1 MSIKKRINKIRGTI
15 TRSLTRNIGASA
27 PHSTGRDLQTKLE
40 IRRVLI
46 CRPNHRL
53 GNLLLT
59 TPLVQEIGQTFPNAR
74 IDLFIK
80 GGAGSLIF
88 RNYKNIDTLIQLPKK
103 PFKDL
108 LKYLRGWLHI
118 KKTRYDIVINVVA
131 NSSSGRLSTKY
142 ANAKFRCFGDIDNT
156 ILSKYPDA
164 DHMAKFPVYS
174 FRNFLTQL
182 GFPENTGAVV
192 PMSLELS
199 AAEIASGKKL
209 LTDIVRND
217 LKTIALFTYATGD
230 KCYSESWW
238 QEFYSKLKTV
248 YPDYN
253 IIEVLPVEN
262 ISQLS
267 FSIPS
272 FYSKDVREIGSF
284 ITNTNLF
291 IGADSG
297 MMHLASASHA
307 PTVGLFKITNSKIY
321 APFNPNSL
329 AIDTSDKSI
338 DECIQIIRNIP
349 V

>member
-1 MSIKKRINKIRGTI
+1 MSIKKKINRIRGI
-15 TRSLTRNIGASA
+15 LTRSLTRNIGAS
-27 PHSTGRDLQTKLE
+27 TKNNVGHGLPGKPD

-59 TPLVQEIGQTFPNAR
+59 TPLVQEITNTFPNAK

-88 RNYKNIDTLIQLPKK
+88 RNYRNIDTLIQLPKK

-108 LKYLRGWLHI
+108 LKYIHGWLHI
-118 KKTRYDIVINVVA
+118 QKTRYDIVINVVA

-142 ANAKFRCFGDIDNT
+142 ANAKFRCFGDIDST
-156 ILSKYPDA
+156 ILTLYPDA

-174 FRNFLTQL
+174 FREFLTQL
-182 GFPENTGAVV
+182 GFPKNENAVAS
-192 PMSLELS
+192 MNLELS
-199 AAEIASGKKL
+199 ASEISEGKKL
-209 LTDIVRND
+209 LSDIVKND
-217 LKTIALFTYATGD
+217 RKTIALFTYATGD
-230 KCYSESWW
+230 KCYSEAWW
-238 QEFYSKLKTV
+238 QEFYTKLKTV

-262 ISQLS
+262 ISQLA

-284 ITNTNLF
+284 ITNTDLF

-297 MMHLASASHA
+297 MMHLASASQA
-307 PTVGLFKITNSKIY
+307 PTVGLFKITNAKIY
-321 APFNPNSL
+321 APYNHNSL
-329 AIDTSDKSI
+329 AIDTSEKSI
-338 DECIQIIRNIP
+338 DECIEIIRNIP

>member
-1 MSIKKRINKIRGTI
+1 MSIKKKINRIRGI
-15 TRSLTRNIGASA
+15 LTRSLTRNIGT
-27 PHSTGRDLQTKLE
+27 STKNSVGYALQSKPD

-59 TPLVQEIGQTFPNAR
+59 TPLVQEITETFPNAK

-88 RNYKNIDTLIQLPKK
+88 RNYKNINALIQLPKK

-108 LKYLRGWLHI
+108 LKYLQGWLHI
-118 KKTRYDIVINVVA
+118 QRTRYDIVINVVA

-142 ANAKFRCFGDIDNT
+142 ANAKFRCFGDIDSS
-156 ILSKYPDA
+156 ILNKYPDA

-174 FRNFLTQL
+174 FREFLTQL
-182 GFPENTGAVV
+182 GFPKNERAVA
-192 PMSLELS
+192 PMNLELS
-199 AAEIASGKKL
+199 VAEIANGKAL
-209 LTDIVRND
+209 LTDIVKND
-217 LKTIALFTYATGD
+217 RKTIALFTYATGD

-238 QEFYSKLKTV
+238 QEFYTKLKAA

-262 ISQLS
+262 ISQLA

-284 ITNTNLF
+284 ISNTDLF

-297 MMHLASASHA
+297 MMHLASASNT
-307 PTVGLFKITNSKIY
+307 PTVGLFKITNAKIY
-321 APFNPNSL
+321 APYNHNSL
-329 AIDTSDKSI
+329 AIDTSEKSI
-338 DECIQIIRNIP
+338 DECIGIIRNIP
-349 V
+349 I

>member
-1 MSIKKRINKIRGTI
+1 MSLKKRVNKIRGVL
-15 TRSLTRNIGASA
+15 TRSLTRYIGTSVR
-27 PHSTGRDLQTKLE
+27 SSIGKDLQAQPD
-40 IRRVLI
+40 IRRILI

-59 TPLVQEIGQTFPNAR
+59 TPLVQEVRQTFPNAR

-88 RNYKNIDTLIQLPKK
+88 RNYKNINTLIQLPKK
-103 PFKDL
+103 PFKDFI
-108 LKYLRGWLHI
+108 KYLHGWLHI
-118 KKTRYDIVINVVA
+118 KKTRYDIAINVVS

-142 ANAKFRCFGDIDNT
+142 ANAKFRCYGDVDGS
-156 ILSKYPDA
+156 ILRKYPDA

-182 GFPENTGAVV
+182 GFPENNSSVA
-192 PMSLELS
+192 PMNLALS
-199 AAEIASGKKL
+199 ADEIAHGKKL
-209 LTDIVRND
+209 LTDIVRNER
-217 LKTIALFTYATGD
+217 KTIALFTYATGD
-230 KCYSESWW
+230 KCYTESWW
-238 QEFYSKLKTV
+238 QEFYTKLKAV

-262 ISQLS
+262 ISQLA

-284 ITNTNLF
+284 ITNTDLF

-297 MMHLASASHA
+297 MMHLASATHTT
-307 PTVGLFKITNSKIY
+307 TVGLFKVTNTKIY
-321 APFNPNSL
+321 APYNHNSL

-338 DECIQIIRNIP
+338 DECIRIICNIP

>member
-1 MSIKKRINKIRGTI
+1 MSIKKRINKIRGVL
-15 TRSLTRNIGASA
+15 TRSLTRNIGTSTRNSA
-27 PHSTGRDLQTKLE
+27 GHGLQGKPD
-40 IRRVLI
+40 IRRVLV

-59 TPLVQEIGQTFPNAR
+59 TPLVQEITNTFPNAR

-118 KKTRYDIVINVVA
+118 QKTRYDIVINVVS

-142 ANAKFRCFGDIDNT
+142 ANAKFRCFGDVDSS
-156 ILSKYPDA
+156 ILTKYPDA

-174 FRNFLTQL
+174 FREFLTQL
-182 GFPENTGAVV
+182 GFPENDRAVA
-192 PMSLELS
+192 PMNLELS
-199 AAEIASGKKL
+199 AAEIAQGKKL
-209 LTDIVRND
+209 LSDIIKND
-217 LKTIALFTYATGD
+217 RKTIALFTYATGD
-230 KCYSESWW
+230 KCYSVAWW
-238 QEFYSKLKTV
+238 QEFYTKLKAI

-262 ISQLS
+262 ISQLA

-284 ITNTNLF
+284 ITNTDLF

-307 PTVGLFKITNSKIY
+307 PTVGLFKITNAKIY
-321 APFNPNSL
+321 APYNHNSL
-329 AIDTSDKSI
+329 AIDTSKKSI
-338 DECIQIIRNIP
+338 DECIGIIRNIP
-349 V
+349 I

>member
-1 MSIKKRINKIRGTI
+1 MSIKKRINKIRGVI
-15 TRSLTRNIGASA
+15 TRSLTRNIGTSVQT
-27 PHSTGRDLQTKLE
+27 SIGNDLQARPD

-46 CRPNHRL
+46 CRQNHRL

-59 TPLVQEIGQTFPNAR
+59 TPLVQEIQQTFPNAR
-74 IDLFIK
+74 IDMFIK

-88 RNYKNIDTLIQLPKK
+88 KNYKSIDTLIQLPKK

-118 KKTRYDIVINVVA
+118 QKTRYDIVINVVS

-142 ANAKFRCFGDIDNT
+142 ANAKFRCYGDVDST
-156 ILSKYPDA
+156 IASKYPDA

-182 GFPENTGAVV
+182 GFPENTGAVA
-192 PMSLELS
+192 PMHMELS
-199 AAEIASGKKL
+199 AAEIANGKKL

-217 LKTIALFTYATGD
+217 RKTIALFTYATGD
-230 KCYSESWW
+230 KCYSETWW
-238 QEFYSKLKTV
+238 QEFYTKLKAV

-262 ISQLS
+262 ISQLG

-284 ITNTNLF
+284 ITNTDLF

-297 MMHLASASHA
+297 MMHLASASNA
-307 PTVGLFKITNSKIY
+307 PTVGLFKITNAKIY
-321 APFNPNSL
+321 APYNHNSL
-329 AIDTSDKSI
+329 AIDTSEKSI
-338 DECIQIIRNIP
+338 DECIGIIRNIP

>member
-1 MSIKKRINKIRGTI
+1 MSIKKRINRIRGAI

-27 PHSTGRDLQTKLE
+27 KNNISHATGSKPD
-40 IRRVLI
+40 IHRVLV

-59 TPLVQEIGQTFPNAR
+59 TPLIQEIEQTFPNAR

-88 RNYKNIDTLIQLPKK
+88 RNYKSIDTLIQLPKK

-108 LKYLRGWLHI
+108 FKYLRGWLHI
-118 KKTRYDIVINVVA
+118 QKTRYDIVINVVA

-142 ANAKFRCFGDIDNT
+142 ANAKFRCFGDVDGT

-182 GFPENTGAVV
+182 GFPENTRAVA
-192 PMSLELS
+192 PMSLALS
-199 AAEIASGKKL
+199 AAEIAHGKKL
-209 LTDIVRND
+209 LTDIVKND
-217 LKTIALFTYATGD
+217 RKTIALFTYATGD

-238 QEFYSKLKTV
+238 QEFYAKLKGV
-248 YPDYN
+248 YPEYN
-253 IIEVLPVEN
+253 IVEVLPVEN
-262 ISQLS
+262 ISQLA

-297 MMHLASASHA
+297 MMHLASASNA
-307 PTVGLFKITNSKIY
+307 PTVGLFKITNAKIY
-321 APFNPNSL
+321 APYNHKSL
-329 AIDTSDKSI
+329 AIDTSEKSI
-338 DECIQIIRNIP
+338 DECIAIVKNIA

>member
-1 MSIKKRINKIRGTI
+1 MSIKKRINKIRGAL
-15 TRSLTRNIGASA
+15 TRSLTRNIGASTKNN
-27 PHSTGRDLQTKLE
+27 TGYGLQGQPD

-59 TPLVQEIGQTFPNAR
+59 TPLVQEITETFPNAR

-118 KKTRYDIVINVVA
+118 QKTRYDIVINVVS

-142 ANAKFRCFGDIDNT
+142 ANAKFRCFGDVDSS
-156 ILSKYPDA
+156 ILTKYPDA

-174 FRNFLTQL
+174 FREFLTQL
-182 GFPENTGAVV
+182 GFPQNERAVS

-199 AAEIASGKKL
+199 AAEIARGKKL
-209 LTDIVRND
+209 LSDIVKND
-217 LKTIALFTYATGD
+217 RKTIALFTYATGD
-230 KCYSESWW
+230 KCYSEAWW
-238 QEFYSKLKTV
+238 QEFYTKLKAI

-262 ISQLS
+262 ISQLA

-307 PTVGLFKITNSKIY
+307 PTVGLFKITNAKIY
-321 APFNPNSL
+321 APYNNNSL
-329 AIDTSDKSI
+329 AIDTSEKSI
-338 DECIQIIRNIP
+338 DECVGIIKSILI
-349 V
+349 

>member
-1 MSIKKRINKIRGTI
+1 MSHKKRINKIRGVI
-15 TRSLTRNIGASA
+15 TRTLTRNIGTSIRN
-27 PHSTGRDLQTKLE
+27 SIGNDLQVQPD
-40 IRRVLI
+40 IRRILI

-59 TPLVQEIGQTFPNAR
+59 TPLVQEVRQTFPNAR

-103 PFKDL
+103 PFKDFF
-108 LKYLRGWLHI
+108 KYLKGWLHI
-118 KKTRYDIVINVVA
+118 KKTRYDIVMNVVS

-142 ANAKFRCFGDIDNT
+142 ANAKFRCYGDVDSS
-156 ILSKYPDA
+156 ILRKYPDA

-174 FRNFLTQL
+174 FRDFLTQL
-182 GFPENTGAVV
+182 GFPENNRIVA
-192 PMSLELS
+192 PMDLALS
-199 AAEIASGKKL
+199 ADEIAHGKKL
-209 LTDIVRND
+209 LADIVRND
-217 LKTIALFTYATGD
+217 RKTIALFTYATGD

-238 QEFYSKLKTV
+238 QEFYTKLKAV

-262 ISQLS
+262 VSQLA

-307 PTVGLFKITNSKIY
+307 PTVGLFKVTNAKIY
-321 APFNPNSL
+321 APYNQNSL
-329 AIDTSDKSI
+329 AIDTSNKSI
-338 DECIQIIRNIP
+338 DECIGIIRNIP

>member
-1 MSIKKRINKIRGTI
+1 MSIKKKINRIRGI
-15 TRSLTRNIGASA
+15 LTRSLTRNIGT
-27 PHSTGRDLQTKLE
+27 STKNSVGYALQSKPD

-59 TPLVQEIGQTFPNAR
+59 TPLVQEITETFPNAK

-88 RNYKNIDTLIQLPKK
+88 RNYKNIDALIQLPKK

-108 LKYLRGWLHI
+108 LKYLQGWLHI
-118 KKTRYDIVINVVA
+118 QRTRYDIVINVVA

-142 ANAKFRCFGDIDNT
+142 ANAKFRCFGDIDSS
-156 ILSKYPDA
+156 ILNKYPDA

-174 FRNFLTQL
+174 FREFLTQL
-182 GFPENTGAVV
+182 GFPKNERAVA
-192 PMSLELS
+192 PMNLELS
-199 AAEIASGKKL
+199 VAEIANGKAL
-209 LTDIVRND
+209 LTDIVKND
-217 LKTIALFTYATGD
+217 RKTIALFTYATGD

-238 QEFYSKLKTV
+238 QEFYTKLKAA

-262 ISQLS
+262 ISQLA

-284 ITNTNLF
+284 ISNTDLF

-297 MMHLASASHA
+297 MMHLASASNA
-307 PTVGLFKITNSKIY
+307 PTVGLFKITNAKIY
-321 APFNPNSL
+321 APYNHNSL
-329 AIDTSDKSI
+329 AIDTSEKSI
-338 DECIQIIRNIP
+338 DECIGIIRNIP
-349 V
+349 I

>member
-1 MSIKKRINKIRGTI
+1 MSIKKRINRIRGVI

-27 PHSTGRDLQTKLE
+27 KNNIGHDAGSKPD
-40 IRRVLI
+40 IRRVLV
-46 CRPNHRL
+46 CRPNYRL

-59 TPLVQEIGQTFPNAR
+59 TPLIQEIEQTFPNAR

-88 RNYKNIDTLIQLPKK
+88 RNYKSIAALIQLPKK

-118 KKTRYDIVINVVA
+118 QKTRYDIVINVVA

-142 ANAKFRCFGDIDNT
+142 ANAKFRCFGDVDST

-182 GFPENTGAVV
+182 GFPENTRAVA
-192 PMSLELS
+192 PMNLALS
-199 AAEIASGKKL
+199 AAEIAHGKKL
-209 LTDIVRND
+209 LTDIVKND
-217 LKTIALFTYATGD
+217 RKTIALFTYATGD

-238 QEFYSKLKTV
+238 QEFYTKLKAV
-248 YPDYN
+248 YPEYN
-253 IIEVLPVEN
+253 IIEILPVEN
-262 ISQLS
+262 ISQLA
-267 FSIPS
+267 FSIPA

-297 MMHLASASHA
+297 MMHLASASNT
-307 PTVGLFKITNSKIY
+307 PTVGLFKITNAKIY
-321 APFNPNSL
+321 APYNHNSL
-329 AIDTSDKSI
+329 AIDTSGKSI
-338 DECIQIIRNIP
+338 DECIAIVKSIP

>member
-1 MSIKKRINKIRGTI
+1 MSIKKRINRIRGAI
-15 TRSLTRNIGASA
+15 TRSLTRNIGTSVQN
-27 PHSTGRDLQTKLE
+27 SIGNDLPNKPD

-59 TPLVQEIGQTFPNAR
+59 TPLVQEIQQTFPNAR

-88 RNYKNIDTLIQLPKK
+88 KNYKSIDTLIQLPKK

-108 LKYLRGWLHI
+108 FKYLRGWLHI
-118 KKTRYDIVINVVA
+118 QKTRYDIVINVVA

-142 ANAKFRCFGDIDNT
+142 ANAKFRCFGDVDSA

-182 GFPENTGAVV
+182 GFAENTNAVA
-192 PMSLELS
+192 PMNMELS
-199 AAEIASGKKL
+199 TAEIAQGKKL
-209 LTDIVRND
+209 LTDIVKNNR
-217 LKTIALFTYATGD
+217 KTIALFTYATGD

-238 QEFYSKLKTV
+238 QEFYTKLKAV

-262 ISQLS
+262 ISQLA
-267 FSIPS
+267 FAIPS

-284 ITNTNLF
+284 ITNTDLF

-307 PTVGLFKITNSKIY
+307 PTVGLFKITNAKIY
-321 APFNPNSL
+321 APYNHNSL
-329 AIDTSDKSI
+329 AIDTSEKSI
-338 DECIQIIRNIP
+338 DECIGIIQSITI
-349 V
+349 

>member
-1 MSIKKRINKIRGTI
+1 MSIKKRINKIRGVL
-15 TRSLTRNIGASA
+15 TRSLTRNIGTSTRNSA
-27 PHSTGRDLQTKLE
+27 GHGLQGKPD
-40 IRRVLI
+40 IRRILV

-59 TPLVQEIGQTFPNAR
+59 TPLVQEITNTFPNAR

-118 KKTRYDIVINVVA
+118 QKTRYDIVINVVS

-142 ANAKFRCFGDIDNT
+142 ANAKFRCFGDVDSS
-156 ILSKYPDA
+156 ILTKYPDA

-174 FRNFLTQL
+174 FREFLTQL
-182 GFPENTGAVV
+182 GFPENDRAVA
-192 PMSLELS
+192 PMNLELS
-199 AAEIASGKKL
+199 AAEIAQGKKL
-209 LTDIVRND
+209 LSDIIKND
-217 LKTIALFTYATGD
+217 RKTIALFTYATGD
-230 KCYSESWW
+230 KCYSEAWW
-238 QEFYSKLKTV
+238 QEFYTKLKAI

-262 ISQLS
+262 ISQLA

-284 ITNTNLF
+284 ITNTDLF

-307 PTVGLFKITNSKIY
+307 PTVGLFKITNAKIY
-321 APFNPNSL
+321 APYNHNSL
-329 AIDTSDKSI
+329 AIDTSKKSI
-338 DECIQIIRNIP
+338 DECIGIIRNIP
-349 V
+349 I